1 MAKMFTSAARQ
12 TGMSLVGFIFVLS
25 IVAVLVVLGMRLV
38 PTVNEYSAIKKAIA
52 NAKQNGT
59 TPQEI
64 RSSFDKHA
72 EAGYINS
79 VTGKDLDVVQTSDG
93 FEVSVTY
100 QKKIP
105 LVGPASLSLDYE
117 ATTAKSGVV
126 PEVLPK

>member
-1 MAKMFTSAARQ
+1 MIQMLTSSARQ
-12 TGMSLVGFIFVLS
+12 TGLSLVGFIFLLS
-25 IVAVLVVLGMRLV
+25 IVAVVMVLGMKLV

-52 NAKQNGT
+52 SAKQNGT

-72 EAGYINS
+72 EVGYIDS
-79 VTGKDLDVVQTSDG
+79 VTGKDLKVLQTSDG
-93 FEVSVTY
+93 FEVSVAY

-105 LVGPASLSLDYE
+105 LVGPASLVLDYE

-126 PEVLPK
+126 PKVPPK